1 MNYHAEK
8 RRILTSYAAHQAI
21 IEITQASNRKS
32 LSSAKKLFGSI
43 SGLLQQWSDDLDGE
57 LNPDLSVY
65 AESVLSATY
74 SRFKAFDA
82 ERTKVSTHRYKKILD
97 NNMSIQVKNNCI
109 FFFSIRAIISF
120 PRGFRYFSCIGP
132 MTPI

>member
-1 MNYHAEK
+1 MNYRAEK

-57 LNPDLSVY
+57 LSPDLSVY

-109 FFFSIRAIISF
+109 FFLVSELSSAFLVDFNIF
-120 PRGFRYFSCIGP
+120 RGLVL
-132 MTPI
+132 